1 MSIDNRIS
9 KSERKKEVNIP
20 IPLTLGLG
28 HKPSSRSLD
37 KYVSY
42 LALKKHIPKKKL
54 FDNDLVNVKNDLED
68 SKELN
73 KLQSQRLLKQKEE
86 LETYKK
92 KTNVAVDTIKKVME
106 DIKDIRKLVPK

>member
-1 MSIDNRIS
+1 
-9 KSERKKEVNIP
+9 EVNIP